1 MSEVLPINSIEMLIE
16 HYEMQMKRT
25 ATRSAV
31 LAPMLSYVG
40 VYSTITE
47 SFQEVLEE
55 EGFKIEEEKETLDPN
70 EDSKPELNTCE
81 TEEQYFSINKKE
93 AKFLGVEKE
102 YEVYFKN
109 LDEEKANNFEDCW
122 GCDLRPTFD
131 WQIKPVNF
139 LNELEQALSEIE
151 NSIDSFMEQISPRS
165 FLKDF
170 CPIFDLFDSDFRW
183 LCGADLMALMNAIQ
197 MVLARYMNQ
206 AASFQVN
213 WTTLLGPLIKFIAE
227 SLTASM
233 ENIRSILIAPLD
245 CIKSMFITIDDMR
258 KDFNEMTA
266 MGETVYDGIARPFSD
281 TKIGDKEFEKWQKQ
295 SSIDPKINIERR
307 EEEEIKKGLLGGLK
321 RDSKTGIPTGYS
333 FSLNSDLDSIFK
345 EKKRRKDAN
354 QILPVENFLED
365 KKEGEEREKIDLLKM
380 LILTINTAQKF
391 INEFFANLI
400 FSIKSLNQ
408 MIIGNISFNLKLGG
422 TILFVIDLIQ
432 VVRTWIKL
440 AEEEG
445 IDSFSKLC
453 EKFNESEENKEFRNE
468 YFDKWINFGGP
479 DDLDLVSVND
489 KNTCE
494 T

>member
-1 MSEVLPINSIEMLIE
+1 MSKVPPINSIEMLIE
-16 HYEMQMKRT
+16 HYEMQIKTT

-31 LAPMLSYVG
+31 LAPMLSYIG

-47 SFQEVLEE
+47 SFREVLEE
-55 EGFKIEEEKETLDPN
+55 EGFKIEEEEEALDPN
-70 EDSKPELNTCE
+70 KDTKAEINSCDTKD
-81 TEEQYFSINKKE
+81 QYFSVNKKD
-93 AKFLGVEKE
+93 AKFLGVEKQ

-109 LDEEKANNFEDCW
+109 LDEEKANNFKDCW
-122 GCDLRPTFD
+122 GCELRPTFD

-139 LNELEQALSEIE
+139 LNELEQALSDIE
-151 NSIDSFMEQISPRS
+151 NSIDSFMDQISPRS
-165 FLKDF
+165 FLRDF

-183 LCGADLMALMNAIQ
+183 MCGADLMALLNAVQ

-233 ENIRSILIAPLD
+233 ETIRDIIIAPLD
-245 CIKSMFITIDDMR
+245 CLKSMFITIDSIR
-258 KDFNEMTA
+258 KEFNEMTA
-266 MGETVYDGIARPFSD
+266 LGETVYEGIARPFSD
-281 TKIGDKEFEKWQKQ
+281 TKIGDKEFEKWNKT
-295 SSIDPKINIERR
+295 SRLDPKITVQA
-307 EEEEIKKGLLGGLK
+307 EEEKEIKKSLLGGLK

-333 FSLNSDLDSIFK
+333 FSLNSDLDSIFR

-354 QILPVENFLED
+354 QILPVENFLEE
-365 KKEGEEREKIDLLKM
+365 KKEGKEREKIDLVKM

-400 FSIKSLNQ
+400 FSVKSLNQ
-408 MIIGNISFNLKLGG
+408 MIVGNISFNLKLGG
-422 TILFVIDLIQ
+422 TILFVIDLVQ

-440 AEEEG
+440 AEEQG

-453 EKFNESEENKEFRNE
+453 EKFNESEDSGEFRNE

-479 DDLDLVSVND
+479 DDLNLVSAND
-489 KNTCE
+489 KNTCG